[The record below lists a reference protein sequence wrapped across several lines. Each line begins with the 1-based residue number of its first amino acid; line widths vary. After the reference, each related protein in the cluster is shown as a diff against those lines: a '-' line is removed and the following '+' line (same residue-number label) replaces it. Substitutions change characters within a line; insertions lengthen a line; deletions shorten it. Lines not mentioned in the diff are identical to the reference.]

1 MQSKKF
7 FNIFSENSDEIL
19 KIWPKIGCLLTLKAD
34 LARCVCGMNMVDGAL
49 KHPWV
54 VLSNSEIKS
63 GG

>member
-19 KIWPKIGCLLTLKAD
+19 KIWPNIGCFLTLKAD
-34 LARCVCGMNMVDGAL
+34 LARCMCVMNMVDGVL
-49 KHPWV
+49 KHLCV

-63 GG
+63 VG